1 MGAVPP
7 FIGVAVQLTGE
18 PGQNGFGDAVIE
30 IPAGSPTVPVM
41 VIGFDVEGF
50 PETQVAD
57 EDRTQVTTSPE
68 TGL

>member
-18 PGQNGFGDAVIE
+18 PGQNGFGEAVIE
-30 IPAGSPTVPVM
+30 IPAGSPTVP
-41 VIGFDVEGF
+41 IIDTGLLDAGLLDV
-50 PETQVAD
+50 QSS
-57 EDRTQVTTSPE
+57 EDVSVQVTTSPE